1 MAVGSWLYDE
11 DTLKGVLPVGVLVYY
26 LACYDIVYLLAVGWG
41 TGVYKAV
48 RVVYLEP

>member
-26 LACYDIVYLLAVGWG
+26 LACYD
-41 TGVYKAV
+41 
-48 RVVYLEP
+48 RVPFGSWLGYWSV